1 MFYCIADHK
10 SLKTKTKNSFQ
21 DRLSLN
27 ASQKYCRMLQ
37 ESTLQYVQP
46 SLSNICLLDI
56 RFVYFLSGG
65 LRQVLLYISI
75 SVTNPLDVIKIR
87 MQLEKEMVAQKGLSH
102 MKGRYYNGL
111 IKGCAKVIQ
120 DEGIRGLYKG

>member
-1 MFYCIADHK
+1 MSIFEWP
-10 SLKTKTKNSFQ
+10 LKTGFTVCFDFSHKPF
-21 DRLSLN
+21 
-27 ASQKYCRMLQ
+27 
-37 ESTLQYVQP
+37 
-46 SLSNICLLDI
+46 ICL
-56 RFVYFLSGG
+56 FLSGR
-65 LRQVLLYISI
+65 LRQFLLYISI